1 MCFVSAPLGTA
12 ALQGLDKIYAPL
24 TPNAFS
30 SADAITL
37 GCIAL
42 YEREN
47 NLYCMNKTRV
57 L

>member
-12 ALQGLDKIYAPL
+12 ALEGLDEIYAPL

-30 SADAITL
+30 SANAIIL
-37 GCIAL
+37 GYIAL
-42 YEREN
+42 YEKN

>member
-1 MCFVSAPLGTA
+1 MRFVSAPLGTA
-12 ALQGLDKIYAPL
+12 ALEGLDEIYATL
-24 TPNAFS
+24 TRNAFS
-30 SADAITL
+30 SVDAITL

-42 YEREN
+42 YERKN